1 MNFADYRKRR
11 EATMKARVAEK
22 ERRPQMTTHEERL
35 LYSLRLKTVEYRTL
49 MTALKEEL
57 KREQLDHILVE
68 YNLRLRKAKTNFNDS
83 NYKYE
88 WELEDEN

>member
-1 MNFADYRKRR
+1 MNFADFRKRR
-11 EATMKARVAEK
+11 EQQAKSRVVK
-22 ERRPQMTTHEERL
+22 ERRPAMTTHEERL

-57 KREQLDHILVE
+57 RREQLDHILVE
-68 YNLRLRKAKTNFNDS
+68 YNLRLRKAKNNFNDN

-88 WELEDEN
+88 WELEDEQ